1 MAEMTQD
8 EMETMAFH
16 LHDIANDLLST
27 VQSLDSSTTMT
38 HTTSRKYLTRIR
50 GISKFLT
57 LIKSEQS
64 FLSTLLVNPS
74 RIKPAHVRCSNVPYL
89 SSVLKSVQQENG
101 VASVFHVFKYF
112 PGGNHGSD
120 KQDKPSNIRV
130 DVVAAGGM
138 RWIKVKASNMLSNLE
153 DIETAD
159 DESDIDDLDSC
170 KSTLPSDSNSDAAQ
184 QSNGDAFNTTAGQSL
199 VLQGKLPLIIR
210 QSLELLEAARQ
221 NQMHYTTPTVVI
233 KFLGSNLADQKNAK
247 IVSRLQELGIVVE
260 FGLGSN
266 TEPDMSHTFAN
277 ATLQDDAT
285 DCSTVLTGSMSNE
298 TVQKEPSKTHTSFP
312 QLAAQPHN
320 FELDSLTQVLNID
333 VPTLLALVADTT
345 HRFASIN
352 VTGIYDTQAFLKDQ
366 ARDELDCPILSAMQR
381 VFSNRQLV
389 VTRSAFD
396 KFAKIV
402 DVIGGEME
410 RARSRLIFRK
420 EDVHG
425 SVFDNDR
432 YQQVVPVLSSDIHG
446 VHYFSKM
453 AKIQVIDDDPSE
465 RFMEWANKCPRFGM
479 HNVNIF
485 GTGDKLRMTT
495 VTANASAGRT
505 LAEAGFADVSLW
517 LHMPRSLVEQ
527 RVLKWINRTQ

>member
-159 DESDIDDLDSC
+159 DESDIDDLDS
-170 KSTLPSDSNSDAAQ
+170 SDSNSDAAQ

>member
-1 MAEMTQD
+1 MSASTAYNHD

-170 KSTLPSDSNSDAAQ
+170 KSTLPCC
-184 QSNGDAFNTTAGQSL
+184 
-199 VLQGKLPLIIR
+199 R
-210 QSLELLEAARQ
+210 
-221 NQMHYTTPTVVI
+221 
-233 KFLGSNLADQKNAK
+233 
-247 IVSRLQELGIVVE
+247 
-260 FGLGSN
+260 
-266 TEPDMSHTFAN
+266 
-277 ATLQDDAT
+277 
-285 DCSTVLTGSMSNE
+285 
-298 TVQKEPSKTHTSFP
+298 
-312 QLAAQPHN
+312 
-320 FELDSLTQVLNID
+320 
-333 VPTLLALVADTT
+333 
-345 HRFASIN
+345 
-352 VTGIYDTQAFLKDQ
+352 
-366 ARDELDCPILSAMQR
+366 
-381 VFSNRQLV
+381 
-389 VTRSAFD
+389 
-396 KFAKIV
+396 
-402 DVIGGEME
+402 
-410 RARSRLIFRK
+410 
-420 EDVHG
+420 
-425 SVFDNDR
+425 
-432 YQQVVPVLSSDIHG
+432 
-446 VHYFSKM
+446 
-453 AKIQVIDDDPSE
+453 
-465 RFMEWANKCPRFGM
+465 
-479 HNVNIF
+479 
-485 GTGDKLRMTT
+485 
-495 VTANASAGRT
+495 
-505 LAEAGFADVSLW
+505 
-517 LHMPRSLVEQ
+517 
-527 RVLKWINRTQ
+527 